1 MVVLTF
7 PVSGFF
13 LGGGEIQ
20 ISLKCIHNIPTLL
33 GNNTTELGL
42 LSWFDSK
49 ESTYNAVTAGDVGS
63 IPGPGRSPGGGHSN
77 PFNYSC
83 LEDKNGQRTEQ
94 PGRLQSIGS
103 QSQTGLKRLSMAWQL
118 YLY

>member
-42 LSWFDSK
+42 LSWFDFGLILLLIIK
-49 ESTYNAVTAGDVGS
+49 INK
-63 IPGPGRSPGGGHSN
+63 
-77 PFNYSC
+77 
-83 LEDKNGQRTEQ
+83 LDKMPN
-94 PGRLQSIGS
+94 
-103 QSQTGLKRLSMAWQL
+103 
-118 YLY
+118 